1 MSDRV
6 ARVERLDR
14 ADLRPARR
22 ADSGRMRLDGVF
34 TRAGIFEYIN
44 PDGSVRRELRPK
56 SEVMHAD
63 SLASLELLPV
73 VEEHP
78 PGGRVG
84 NATRVQGFTLE
95 GVRADGDLVVGSLV
109 ATDPALIRSI
119 EHGKRALS
127 VGYTLRYD
135 KTPGVDPVHGR
146 YDGVQRD
153 IRGDHLAVVD
163 IGRAGPA
170 AQVRVD
176 SADSSLYATRVPGPL
191 TGAPT
196 PVILTDGDQHTMTA
210 EEIQKIQET
219 LGAAALRADNAEK
232 SLVAEK
238 ARADAAEGRADS
250 LAIENKTLRETRGD
264 SAALDAEKAVVAELT
279 EKVKA
284 LTARCDTAENPKR
297 FTDAVAKRVDLV
309 AAAVEVL
316 GPEFRADGK
325 SDSEIRIAVLT
336 RTQGKVDTSKGDA
349 YLEARFDTAVEQHRA
364 GAAALEKAAGST
376 GAKGK
381 KSTEARVDSRT
392 AWEKMV
398 DRNRGVTASE
408 NK

>member
-14 ADLRPARR
+14 SDLRPARR

-34 TRAGIFEYIN
+34 TRAGIFEYMN
-44 PDGSVRRELRPK
+44 ADGSTRRELRPK

-84 NATRVQGFTLE
+84 SATRAQGFTLE

-109 ATDPALIRSI
+109 ATDAALIRSI
-119 EHGKRALS
+119 ENGKRALS

-135 KTPGVDPVHGR
+135 KTPGIDPTYGR

-163 IGRAGPA
+163 IGRAGPT

-176 SADSSLYATRVPGPL
+176 SADSSLYATRVPSHL
-191 TGAPT
+191 TGALS
-196 PVILTDGDQHTMTA
+196 PVIFTGGDTHNMTA
-210 EEIQKIQET
+210 EEIQKLQEA
-219 LGAAALRADNAEK
+219 LGVAALRADNAEK
-232 SLVAEK
+232 ANVAEK

-264 SAALDAEKAVVAELT
+264 SKALDAERAVVAELT

-284 LTARCDTAENPKR
+284 LTTRCDTAESAAR
-297 FTDAVAKRVDLV
+297 FDAAVLKRVSLV
-309 AAAVEVL
+309 SAAAEVL

-336 RTQGKVDTSKGDA
+336 RTQGKVDTSKGEA
-349 YLEARFDTAVEQHRA
+349 YLEARFDNAVEQHRA
-364 GAAALEKAAGST
+364 GAAALEQVSGVKS
-376 GAKGK
+376 K
-381 KSTEARVDSRT
+381 KTSEARVDSRT
-392 AWEKMV
+392 SWEKMV
-398 DRNRGVTASE
+398 DRNRGVTRPTE